1 MSNLIPL
8 DYKVFGCTIYQL
20 DEGVIIENDEAQVF
34 SMVKDLKLTGT
45 EEEDRS
51 VLMLIVCDKLLA
63 AQKHQSDIVSV
74 AKGCLLRINKL
85 LNDGV

>member
-8 DYKVFGCTIYQL
+8 DYKVFGCTIYKV
-20 DEGVIIENDEAQVF
+20 DEGVIIENDEAQIF
-34 SMVKDLKLTGT
+34 SMVKDLKLSGT
-45 EEEDRS
+45 EDDKA
-51 VLMLIVCDKLLA
+51 VLMLIVCDKLLE
-63 AQKHQSDIVSV
+63 AQKHQSDVLSI